1 MTRTRTVV
9 LLLAAGALILKIAA
23 QDKDL
28 TLANAYSTLSPRI
41 AKARSALRKGRLD
54 DCVAGAQACLVALP
68 EHHEAH
74 FLLAQV
80 AYKRG
85 EYRRALDEIG
95 SAEGGSAKMA
105 RAISVLEQRKRKAQA
120 NELERLSSE
129 IADLAASAA
138 TVKGRGACLP
148 DKYDAALQGTEHELV
163 SEEEARNSSG
173 QDQWAAGVP
182 ALYRFWHGNILFML
196 KRTAEAETQYRQ
208 AIWTEPDFGETYN
221 NLINLLF
228 IAGRIEEARTVL
240 AQAESHRAK
249 VHPELKKAVLAK

>member
-1 MTRTRTVV
+1 MARTRTIV
-9 LLLAAGALILKIAA
+9 LLLAAGALFLKVAA
-23 QDKDL
+23 QDKEL

-41 AKARSALRKGRLD
+41 ARARSAFRKGRLD
-54 DCVAGAQACLVALP
+54 DCVAEARACLVALP

-85 EYRRALDEIG
+85 EYGRALDEIG
-95 SAEGGSAKMA
+95 AAEEGSAKMA
-105 RAISVLEQRKRKAQA
+105 RAISVLEQRKRAAQT
-120 NELERLSSE
+120 NDLERLSGE

-148 DKYDAALQGTEHELV
+148 DKYDAALQDTKHELV

-173 QDQWAAGVP
+173 PDLGAAGVP
-182 ALYRFWHGNILFML
+182 ALYRFWHGNVLFML
-196 KRTAEAETQYRQ
+196 KRPAEAETQYRQ
-208 AIWTEPDFGETYN
+208 AIRTDPDFGETYN

-228 IAGRIEEARTVL
+228 IGGRAGEAREVL
-240 AQAESHRAK
+240 AQAEAHKAK